1 MGLPEEEIVWPGS
14 AATRMRRCPAG
25 TAPHWSR
32 GGWVITTMSPSWT
45 SCQLKNAFCTRIR
58 SFTASVGTMDADGTQ
73 KISPAYVRSRTDS
86 SAATRSVMTV
96 SVSPRRHRR
105 RCGPVPAGSVL
116 AGSVLAG
123 SVLAGSVLA
132 GSVLAGSVL
141 AGSVLA
147 GSVLAGSVLAGPRS
161 AGAGMRGSLDAQLR
175 VACGGNSV
183 RNLPGQ
189 EGATRGELV
198 RGAGGGARGRGLDL
212 RGDRAGRRLGRACRL
227 GRCGLSYQ
235 CRREAE

>member
-1 MGLPEEEIVWPGS
+1 MVLPEEYIVWPGS
-14 AATRMRRCPAG
+14 ATTRLTRSPAG
-25 TAPHWSR
+25 TPPHWSR
-32 GGWVITTMSPSWT
+32 GGWVNTTMSPSWT

-123 SVLAGSVLA
+123 A
-132 GSVLAGSVL
+132 
-141 AGSVLA
+141 VLA

-189 EGATRGELV
+189 DGATRGELV

-227 GRCGLSYQ
+227 GRGGLSYQ